1 MDTYLTELFER
12 DLLKLRD
19 ELNSF
24 KNEDN
29 IWTAAEG
36 ITNTA
41 GTLTLHL
48 LGNLNFCIG
57 TQLGKTGYVRNREHE
72 FSATGV
78 PREKLVADIE
88 ALIPIIKNTLPNLTD
103 EQLAATYPLEFYR
116 PKSTAF
122 YLAHF
127 YGHFNYHL
135 GQINYLRRILETGL

>member
-24 KNEDN
+24 KNEEN
-29 IWTAAEG
+29 IWCKAEG

-57 TQLGKTGYVRNREHE
+57 TQLGRTGYVRNREHE

-78 PREKLVADIE
+78 PREKMVDDIE
-88 ALIPIIKNTLPNLTD
+88 ALIPIVKNTLPGLTD
-103 EQLAATYPLEFYR
+103 EQLAAAYPLEFYG
-116 PKSTAF
+116 PKSTVF

-127 YGHFNYHL
+127 YGHFSYHL
-135 GQINYLRRILETGL
+135 GQINYLRRILEAGL